1 MSCQN
6 WRTKY
11 FTFPIY
17 ITPGLTWR
25 GGLLVTGTG
34 QCSARLNVS
43 AEAEMSN
50 VCVKIVCNTFLNFQ
64 LLFPPS
70 QLFPVCFSLISPSFS
85 GCWLPW
91 PRPPC
96 PGTASCGC
104 RARGARNFWSLNMD
118 TLIGRIITT
127 AYILKILYT
136 ASLSAVLRT

>member
-1 MSCQN
+1 MSIKQSFLITGN
-6 WRTKY
+6 PDVHIFIDRGFFLTILIMFSNVKTLY

-34 QCSARLNVS
+34 LCSARLNVS

-104 RARGARNFWSLNMD
+104 RARGARNF
-118 TLIGRIITT
+118 
-127 AYILKILYT
+127 
-136 ASLSAVLRT
+136 